1 MTSYVTDTHTLYWYL
16 TASPKLGAE
25 AKAAFDEGLHSNA
38 LIYIPAIVIAELYYL
53 NKKQGSPMDIAA
65 IIARLQQ
72 SAQFV
77 LLPFEATDVLEFDAN
92 NAVPEMHDR
101 MIAGVARRLNIPCLT
116 CDKQIVGSGLVKV
129 VW

>member
-16 TASPKLGAE
+16 TASPNLGAE
-25 AKAAFDEGLHSNA
+25 AKAAFDEGLQGSA

-72 SAQFV
+72 SAQFI
-77 LLPFEATDVLEFDAN
+77 LLPFEAADVLEFHAN
-92 NAVPEMHDR
+92 SAVPEMHDR

-116 CDKQIVGSGLVKV
+116 CDKQIVSSGLVKV